1 MLNKSG
7 DKKEDSGPHSPV
19 IDTGMPQDTR
29 LKMNK
34 KDEVVSEDKKVDL
47 EKNKKKGQF
56 IAIGKLESLQDIE
69 PADYETAEKPLN
81 RVSNKAAD

>member
-1 MLNKSG
+1 
-7 DKKEDSGPHSPV
+7 
-19 IDTGMPQDTR
+19 
-29 LKMNK
+29 MNK

-47 EKNKKKGQF
+47 EKNEKKGQV
-56 IAIGKLESLQDIE
+56 IAIGKLGSLQDIE